1 MSYRLPEAYLD
12 PTPGRRRNP
21 AAFVGSLTMI
31 ARAQNC
37 LPPTIPVR
45 IRALAPTEYTNAA
58 AARESRGEWSQEHSA
73 SLTFK

>member
-1 MSYRLPEAYLD
+1 M
-12 PTPGRRRNP
+12 
-21 AAFVGSLTMI
+21 FVGSLTMI